1 LHQKSRRA
9 CREMS
14 LSAVLPRSVVRLHV
28 AEFLVTADLSQLQAL
43 SVIARSTFEDAN
55 AWLESAS
62 AALPKFELCRDLFG
76 AACRAEFMKLF
87 KTYLGAAV
95 ADGCKVPLETMDEA
109 RKMAKLLGNAQ
120 RAAAGHVAKGGS
132 LAQVLVGRLAFDRN
146 TINAAFEE
154 TLNPENGH
162 AALDLC
168 LGTTVALPIAGRR
181 HRTAPLR
188 LHFAWQGG
196 SLLVSARD
204 DKMPSASIEMP
215 RDHHSIYRGFP
226 DEGSRRRKPLTL
238 DVVSLS
244 PALTLNHRGVA
255 VHKNST
261 WQLAASGIFAVTK
274 GKEAA
279 RRALTRGVLCIISV
293 RDGMPEHSSYLAKA
307 LHLDMPQC

>member
-1 LHQKSRRA
+1 
-9 CREMS
+9 MV
-14 LSAVLPRSVVRLHV
+14 LSAVLHWNIVLQN
-28 AEFLVTADLSQLQAL
+28 AAKFLVTADLSQLQAL
-43 SVIARSTFEDAN
+43 SVIARSTLEDAI

-62 AALPKFELCRDLFG
+62 KDLPKFKLCRGLFG

-120 RAAAGHVAKGGS
+120 RAAAGHVARGGS

-154 TLNPENGH
+154 TLNPEIGH
-162 AALDLC
+162 GSLDLC

-181 HRTAPLR
+181 HGTKTLR

-204 DKMPSASIEMP
+204 DKMPSASIEVP
-215 RDHHSIYRGFP
+215 KDHYPIYLGFP
-226 DEGSRRRKPLTL
+226 DERPRRQKTLTL

-244 PALTLNHRGVA
+244 PALTLNHHGVA
-255 VHKNST
+255 VHKNTT
-261 WQLAASGIFAVTK
+261 WQAAASGIFAVTK